1 MMGGCNCCKKGSVI
15 AIDGPAGVGKSSV
28 GKAVAGKMG
37 YKFINTGEM
46 YRALAWKALAD
57 GVDLGDEAKITALAL
72 ALAWS
77 FESKD
82 GLTLKTCV
90 NGRMMGTELLDEP
103 VSKGSSQI
111 AKYPGVRE
119 FMVRKQ
125 RELGSGGGIV
135 MEGRDIGTVVFPG
148 AEVKIYLDAT
158 PQERARR
165 RFTQLQREK
174 IPADYDAIL
183 AGIIKRDSNDS
194 GRAVSPL
201 KKAQDSIIIDTSAVS
216 IDDVIARIMTTV
228 NQKCSRIC

>member
-1 MMGGCNCCKKGSVI
+1 MSGCNCGKKGAVI

-28 GKAVAGKMG
+28 GRAVAGKMG

-46 YRALAWKALAD
+46 YRALAWKALSD
-57 GVDLGDEAKITALAL
+57 NMDVGDEAKITALAR
-72 ALAWS
+72 AISWS

-103 VSKGSSQI
+103 VSKGSSQV

-119 FMVRKQ
+119 FMVAKQ
-125 RELGSGGGIV
+125 RELGAGGGIV
-135 MEGRDIGTVVFPG
+135 MEGRDIGTVVFPE

-165 RFTQLQREK
+165 RFSQLQREK
-174 IPADYDAIL
+174 LPADYDAIL
-183 AGIIKRDSNDS
+183 AGIIKRDGNDS

-201 KKAQDSIIIDTSAVS
+201 KKAQDSIVIDTSSVS
-216 IDDVIARIMTTV
+216 IEDVIARIMTAV